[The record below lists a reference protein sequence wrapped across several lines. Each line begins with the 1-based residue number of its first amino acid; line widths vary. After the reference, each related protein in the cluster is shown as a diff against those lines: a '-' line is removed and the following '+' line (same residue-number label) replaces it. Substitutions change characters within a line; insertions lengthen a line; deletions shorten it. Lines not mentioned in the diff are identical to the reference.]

1 MRNLDKILAMN
12 IKLSLVSLMASISLC
27 ASAITVTSTPGNL
40 SLVVGE
46 NISETSLV
54 VSGEMNAA
62 DFEFVAEKMTSLI
75 SLDLSDVSIVAYS
88 GSPILLGKT
97 DYAANSIPAYALAG
111 TKIES
116 IILPN
121 ALTSIEEGVFSS
133 SKIKSITIPSSVTT
147 IGVGAFSNCDE
158 LTFVKI
164 PSTVSNLGTHAF
176 VDCDKLTTV
185 ELGVTTISASTF
197 ARCLSLN
204 SVAATNIIE
213 IGENAFSGCGA
224 LEEFAFTSSL
234 KTIGNSAFQASGL
247 KTIDF
252 SVAESLD
259 SIGAWAFAQCKSLT
273 AAVMNDKTSKIGEGA
288 FFDDASLV
296 TFNMPLACTSAPS
309 YIFKG
314 NTSIDTTNVL
324 NHNITSIGDY
334 ALMDWNHVTTFTLPS
349 SLAYIGSNAFE
360 GWTSLSQLNAEE
372 IVNEVPALGE
382 NVWNEVEQANVTL
395 NVDKDLANDF
405 RAANQWKEF
414 TINEV
419 SSVEDILTEETTNRV
434 AAYFVGYD
442 LIVKADSEIAEVC
455 VFDSSARQFT
465 VETANSNE
473 VTINTSDWDC
483 RFYIVKVNLA
493 DGSFATMKIA
503 RGN

>member
-1 MRNLDKILAMN
+1 MRNSDKILAMN

-40 SLVVGE
+40 GSVVGE
-46 NISETSLV
+46 NIGETSLV

-75 SLDLSDVSIVAYS
+75 SLDLSGVSIVAYS
-88 GSPILLGKT
+88 GSPVLLGKT
-97 DYAANSIPAYALAG
+97 DYVANSIPAYALAG

-116 IILPN
+116 IMLPGS
-121 ALTSIEEGVFSS
+121 LTTIEEGAFSS

-147 IGVGAFSNCDE
+147 IGVGAFSNCDD
-158 LTFVKI
+158 LTSVTI
-164 PSTVSNLGTHAF
+164 PSTVSSLGSHAF
-176 VDCDKLTTV
+176 VDCDKLATV
-185 ELGVTTISASTF
+185 ELGVSTISASAF
-197 ARCLSLN
+197 ARCMSLN
-204 SVAATNIIE
+204 SVTALNLIE

-224 LEEFAFTSSL
+224 LEEFAFASGL

-252 SVAESLD
+252 SASESLD

-273 AAVMNDKTSKIGEGA
+273 SAVMNDKTSKIGEGA

-296 TFNMPLACTSAPS
+296 TFNMPLACTTAPN

-334 ALMDWNHVTTFTLPS
+334 ALMDWKHVTTFTLPS
-349 SLAYIGSNAFE
+349 SLAYIGCNAFE
-360 GWTSLSQLNAEE
+360 GWTSLSQLNAEG

-382 NVWNEVEQANVTL
+382 NVWNEVEQVNVTL
-395 NVDKDLANDF
+395 NVTKDLANDF
-405 RAANQWKEF
+405 RAADQWKEF

-419 SSVEDILTEETTNRV
+419 SSVEDILAEETTNRV
-434 AAYFVGYD
+434 RAYFVGYD
-442 LIVKADSEIAEVC
+442 LIVKADSEIAEVSIY
-455 VFDSSARQFT
+455 DSSARQYA
-465 VETANSNE
+465 VETANGDE
-473 VTINTSDWDC
+473 VVINTSDWDC
-483 RFYIVKVNLA
+483 HLYIVKVILA
-493 DGSFATMKIA
+493 DGSVATIKIA
-503 RGN
+503 R